1 MKINKIIKFILIML
15 VSFGIIQFLPNNRV
29 EAASK
34 PNLKVTYSY
43 DSKKDVVTVKVKSN
57 IKLKK
62 NKPSWTLS
70 KNKKTYSKKF
80 YVNETYSTKFTA
92 QNGKSKTIKIKVK
105 KIKGPKVTV
114 SYKYDKNTNKLI
126 IENISKDQ
134 IQLYIDNPDYNPSG
148 L

>member
-70 KNKKTYSKKF
+70 KNKKTY
-80 YVNETYSTKFTA
+80 
-92 QNGKSKTIKIKVK
+92 
-105 KIKGPKVTV
+105 
-114 SYKYDKNTNKLI
+114 
-126 IENISKDQ
+126 
-134 IQLYIDNPDYNPSG
+134 
-148 L
+148 